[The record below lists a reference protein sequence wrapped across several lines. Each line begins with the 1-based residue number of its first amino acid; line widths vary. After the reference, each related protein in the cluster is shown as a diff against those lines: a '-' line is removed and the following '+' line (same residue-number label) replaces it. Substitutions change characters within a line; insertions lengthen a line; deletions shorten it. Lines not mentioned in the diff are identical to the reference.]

1 MTNKDTLK
9 QYVDTG
15 QRLPDYQI
23 NRLNAGLL
31 KTYLR
36 KRIINAENGGDKINI
51 FEFDKMDETMQ
62 NQAIFCSHKVY
73 VRLSLEA
80 KKKFVTSFYTKKKK
94 NIVPVYKDIKKG
106 IYVVE
111 PKTWAVFSTFGRSSF
126 DELDWIANIVEDYST
141 PYIVFNIKEDA
152 PSEAYFCMLM
162 KDGTPNYI
170 EGRTT
175 GQLELIKDL
184 IPKLKQ
190 INFYKGLKK
199 KFVVNKQKAKYDY
212 EEIKIKNDYD
222 LDEDNTKYGNIIPIC
237 DARLAGKLHSMPN
250 VEGTLSYNSNHN
262 DKHWTNLFV
271 KKYAKVLLSSLE
283 KANYKNH
290 LDIIFN
296 FFQNVKIVKLYIK
309 YNEYDNEEYFKYDT
323 IDLNI
328 FDYLLNSES
337 SSELGKEKLFKL
349 KKMFTDVLYSK
360 IVLNKNARKA
370 IFSFMDSMGVDMLK
384 LTQQIKAKKGEELS
398 EREFAVLGKTTNLD
412 HVITNK
418 MSKLRK
424 DEDITFTTPEILYA
438 IEKTKYKKYFYN
450 HFKDSLE
457 EDPYQSI
464 DYDFAKILKALDLID
479 YTYGILKNRVRD
491 AGVDSLNSIEKS
503 IYDIGSRNDK

>member
-1 MTNKDTLK
+1 MTNKDVLK

-15 QRLPDYQI
+15 QKLPDYQV
-23 NRLNAGLL
+23 NRLNSGLL

-36 KRIINAENGGDKINI
+36 KRIIGAENGGEKINI

-62 NQAIFCSHKVY
+62 NQAIFCSRRVY
-73 VRLSLEA
+73 EKLSLEQ
-80 KKKFVTSFYTKKKK
+80 KKKFVTSFYSNKYK

-111 PKTWAVFSTFGRSSF
+111 PKTWTVFSTFGRSSF
-126 DELDWIANIVEDYST
+126 DEMDWNANIVNDYAT
-141 PYIVFNIKEDA
+141 PYIFFNIKEEA

-170 EGRTT
+170 ESRTT
-175 GQLELIKDL
+175 GQLERLKDL
-184 IPKLKQ
+184 IPKLKE

-199 KFVVNKQKAKYDY
+199 KFVVNKEKGQYTYD
-212 EEIKIKNDYD
+212 EIKIKNDST
-222 LDEDNTKYGNIIPIC
+222 DEDDTKYGNIIPIC
-237 DARLAGKLHSMPN
+237 DARMPGKSYSMPET
-250 VEGTLSYNSNHN
+250 EGKMFYVDNHN
-262 DKHWTNLFV
+262 DKHWINLFT
-271 KKYAKVLLSSLE
+271 KRYSKILMSSLE

-296 FFQNVKIVKLYIK
+296 FFQNVKIVKLYLK
-309 YNEYDNEEYFKYDT
+309 YNEHDDAEYFKYDT
-323 IDLNI
+323 INLDI
-328 FDYLLNSES
+328 FNYLLNSDS
-337 SSELGKEKLFKL
+337 SLEIGKDKLFKL
-349 KKMFTDVLYSK
+349 KKMFTQVLYSK
-360 IVLNKNARKA
+360 IKLNKSTNKA

-384 LTQQIKAKKGEELS
+384 LTQQIKAKKGDELS

-418 MSKLRK
+418 MAKLRK

-450 HFKDSLE
+450 HFKDSLK

-479 YTYGILKNRVRD
+479 YTYDILKNRVRD
-491 AGVDSLNSIEKS
+491 FGVDGLNSIEKS

>member
-1 MTNKDTLK
+1 MTNKDVLK

-15 QRLPDYQI
+15 QRLPDYQV
-23 NRLNAGLL
+23 NRLNSGLL

-36 KRIINAENGGDKINI
+36 KRIINAENGGQKINI

-62 NQAIFCSHKVY
+62 NQAIFCSYRVY
-73 VRLSLEA
+73 VKLSLEA
-80 KKKFVTSFYTKKKK
+80 KKKFVTSFYTNKYK
-94 NIVPVYKDIKKG
+94 NIVPVYKDVKKG

-111 PKTWAVFSTFGRSSF
+111 PKTWAVFSTFLRCSF
-126 DELDWIANIVEDYST
+126 DEMDWIGSVENDYST
-141 PYIVFNIKEDA
+141 PYIIFNVKEDA

-162 KDGTPNYI
+162 KDGVPNYI
-170 EGRTT
+170 DSRTM
-175 GQLELIKDL
+175 GQLENMKELL
-184 IPKLKQ
+184 PKLKE
-190 INFYKGLKK
+190 INFYRGLKK
-199 KFVVNKQKAKYDY
+199 KFIVNKEKDKYDY
-212 EEIKIKNDYD
+212 DEINIKDNNDNEDD
-222 LDEDNTKYGNIIPIC
+222 LKHGNIITIC
-237 DARLAGKLHSMPN
+237 DARITGKLYSMPD
-250 VEGTLSYNSNHN
+250 VEGKIAYNSNHN
-262 DKHWTNLFV
+262 DKHWSNLFT
-271 KKYAKVLLSSLE
+271 KKYTKVLLSTLE

-309 YNEYDNEEYFKYDT
+309 YNDYSNEEYFKYDT
-323 IDLNI
+323 INLDI

-337 SSELGKEKLFKL
+337 STELGKDKLFKL
-349 KKMFTDVLYSK
+349 KNMFTQVLYSK
-360 IVLNKNARKA
+360 ITLNKNARKA

-384 LTQQIKAKKGEELS
+384 LTKQIKAKKGEELS
-398 EREFAVLGKTTNLD
+398 EREFAMLGKTTNLD
-412 HVITNK
+412 HVIIDK
-418 MSKLRK
+418 MAKLRK
-424 DEDITFTTPEILYA
+424 DEDISFTTPEILYA

-450 HFKDSLE
+450 HFKDSLK

-479 YTYGILKNRVRD
+479 YVYGILKNRVRD